1 MLIRSILLSACAVS
15 WLTAVPLQAD
25 ELDSQLQQ
33 VRSVGPR
40 GEGHAKAAAALQ
52 QLEQTPPA
60 GLVRILTAL
69 DDATPLTANWLRGAF
84 ESAAGKALLNNQQL
98 PVIDLEAFVAD
109 RTHSPLARRCAYE
122 WLAKADPT
130 ASDRIIPGALDDPS
144 SEMRRDAVAL
154 LITSAKQ
161 AEESGNRDE
170 ALTIYR
176 RALTGATD
184 GDQVEALAQALKQ
197 LEQPVDLVRH
207 FALVTDWQIIG
218 PFNNKDGV
226 GYAAVYPPENEADLD
241 AEYTGSLGPV
251 KWAPLSAEPKP
262 DVIDVNQ
269 IGKFDIAKLTGPH
282 KGAVSYATCEF
293 VSDADQPVE
302 FRLATPNAWKLW
314 VNGQP
319 VFGQE
324 EYHRGMMFDQYVA
337 RGTLKR
343 GTNRILL
350 KICQNEM
357 TQDWAQEWAFQF
369 RVCDLAGKGVVT
381 AATRTA
387 AK

>member
-1 MLIRSILLSACAVS
+1 MLIRSNVLSACALLS
-15 WLTAVPLQAD
+15 LLAAPLRAD
-25 ELDSQLQQ
+25 DLDAQLKQ
-33 VRSVGPR
+33 VQSVGPR
-40 GEGHAKAAAALQ
+40 GAGHTQAAAALKQ
-52 QLEQTPPA
+52 IEQTPPA
-60 GLVRILTAL
+60 QLVRILVAL
-69 DDATPLTANWLRGAF
+69 DNATPLTANWLRGAF
-84 ESAAGKALLNNQQL
+84 ESAAGNALRKNEPL
-98 PVIDLEAFVAD
+98 PVAELEAFVAD
-109 RTHSPLARRCAYE
+109 RSHSSLARRCGYE

-130 ASDRIIPGALDDPS
+130 APDRIIPGALDDPS

-154 LITSAKQ
+154 LIKAAKQ
-161 AEESGNRDE
+161 AEEAGQRDE
-170 ALTIYR
+170 ALATYR

-184 GDQVEALAQALKQ
+184 GDQVEALAQALQ
-197 LEQPVDLVRH
+197 TLEQPVDLVRH

-226 GYAAVYPPENEADLD
+226 GYAAVYPPENEVKLD
-241 AEYTGSLGPV
+241 AEYEGSLGPV

-262 DVIDVNQ
+262 DVIDVNE

-293 VSDADQPVE
+293 ISEADQPVE

-337 RGTLKR
+337 RGTLQR
-343 GTNRILL
+343 GANRILL
-350 KICQNEM
+350 KFCQNEM

-369 RVCDLAGKGVVT
+369 RVCDLAGKGIV
-381 AATRTA
+381 AAETRTA